1 MKLQSRNGSESTQSD
16 LVALEVTGACSA
28 SQFHTGSHFWRRS
41 SLKNMSSAIFRM
53 SRGSQ
58 GLARFRKISI
68 NGSKKS
74 GLSFSSYGKTLL
86 TASGLV
92 ALHSPLAYNDNTI
105 DIPVKKERRLL
116 AIQSTLK
123 QKEYTSLDVLKHYI
137 EALLESTL
145 KMGYYTKKFLRYLS
159 RVLTIGAISAPL
171 VVMGPIAYATQI
183 EMIKDATLSYGLWAM
198 EMLGPAFIKL
208 GQWASTRPDLYPPH
222 VTAKLASLQ
231 DDVKTVHTMATVE
244 RTLRENLGD
253 NWKELL
259 ELEPEPIG
267 AGCIAQVFKG
277 KIIDSKILQEIRN
290 NTASKDSGIKD
301 VKNEQSV
308 AVKVIHPHVKDLL
321 NVDMELLTIIAN
333 MFDCIPSLKLLSI
346 GQACRNFCRC
356 MEEQLDM
363 KLEAHNLSVFRKKWT
378 TEDWASFPEPINK
391 LTTTD
396 VLVETL
402 MEGTSIVKFME
413 LKDTIDGSTSGIIDQ
428 SVKKLKARLSD
439 LSSSAMIK
447 MIFFDNFIHGDCH
460 PGNILVHIG
469 PDGEPHLN
477 FLDCGIVYKSEN
489 AVEHD
494 NVINIC
500 LAFMKHDGRE
510 AGRLMMDNSSLA
522 PKGREAFMDGIQE
535 LIDMAETQ
543 NYFEHISDYVSR
555 ICELARIHNVKL
567 DPNYFQIAMALK
579 VSEGISLALDK
590 ELDLISKCLPVILKA
605 KAMEKMG
612 LKPSIGKVAD
622 EVRG

>member
-1 MKLQSRNGSESTQSD
+1 M
-16 LVALEVTGACSA
+16 
-28 SQFHTGSHFWRRS
+28 
-41 SLKNMSSAIFRM
+41 FRM
-53 SRGSQ
+53 SKGHKARALLHRVAGKGS
-58 GLARFRKISI
+58 R
-68 NGSKKS
+68 KS
-74 GLSFSSYGKTLL
+74 GIPFSSSTKTLMTT
-86 TASGLV
+86 TALL
-92 ALHSPLAYNDNTI
+92 ALHSPLAYNDSLSE
-105 DIPVKKERRLL
+105 IPLKKTRRLL
-116 AIQSTLK
+116 AIQSTLR
-123 QKEYTSLDVLKHYI
+123 QKEYTALDVLKHYI
-137 EALLESTL
+137 DALLASTL
-145 KMGYYTKKFLRYLS
+145 KMGYYTKKFLRYLA
-159 RVLTIGAISAPL
+159 RIFTISVVSSPL
-171 VVMGPIAYATQI
+171 VLLGPVAYITQI
-183 EMIKDATLSYGLWAM
+183 DMIKDGTLSYGLWAM

-231 DDVKTVHTMATVE
+231 DDVKTVHTMDTVE
-244 RTLRENLGD
+244 RTLRENLGED
-253 NWKELL
+253 WKSLL

-277 KIIDSKILQEIRN
+277 KIIDSKIVQDTRN
-290 NTASKDSGIKD
+290 SASGS
-301 VKNEQSV
+301 QAV

-333 MFDCIPSLKLLSI
+333 MVDCVPSLKLLSI

-363 KLEAHNLSVFRKKWT
+363 KLEAHNLTVFRNKWT
-378 TEDWASFPEPINK
+378 TEDWASFPEPINA
-391 LTTTD
+391 LTTKD

-413 LKDTIDGSTSGIIDQ
+413 LKDTKDGAAGGIIDK

-439 LSSSAMIK
+439 LTSNSMIK

-460 PGNILVHIG
+460 PGNILVNIG
-469 PDGEPHLN
+469 KDGEPHLN
-477 FLDCGIVYKSEN
+477 FLDCGIVYKSN
-489 AVEHD
+489 SAVEHD
-494 NVINIC
+494 NIINIC

-510 AGRLMMDNSSLA
+510 AGRLMLDNSSVA
-522 PKGREAFMDGIQE
+522 PQGREEFMDGIQG
-535 LIDMAETQ
+535 LIDLAETQ

-622 EVRG
+622 DVRE